1 MMKCKVVNLEAY
13 KKFRPIKLKIKIAKK
28 KCKNVCSKI
37 KKYKKIIGGN

>member
-28 KCKNVCSKI
+28 KCKNVLNKL
-37 KKYKKIIGGN
+37 KKISID